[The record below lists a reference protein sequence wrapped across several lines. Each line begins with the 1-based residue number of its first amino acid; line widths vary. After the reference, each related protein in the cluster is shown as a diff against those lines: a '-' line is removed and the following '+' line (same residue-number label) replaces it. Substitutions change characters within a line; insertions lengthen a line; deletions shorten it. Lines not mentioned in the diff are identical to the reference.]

1 MGLWGYTDARIKDIA
16 PLAVPASS
24 RDQTTPGVQVDE
36 TGGLVVGNPST
47 PTRTALDAGVYFF
60 IQNADSASFEG
71 RWVGGLQVVPLP
83 RGFFCAKRIA

>member
-1 MGLWGYTDARIKDIA
+1 M
-16 PLAVPASS
+16 
-24 RDQTTPGVQVDE
+24 
-36 TGGLVVGNPST
+36 GNPST